1 MVFNIK
7 LKSGKEETYYI
18 NQTMWQTQRDWYL
31 DMENAFRAQLVEL
44 NNNLPKKMLE
54 SNIKINI
61 ADIRQLKALYS
72 MSQEDMMILLNN
84 NQNLFKCTCP
94 DICEINRVLKEILK

>member
-1 MVFNIK
+1 
-7 LKSGKEETYYI
+7 
-18 NQTMWQTQRDWYL
+18 
-31 DMENAFRAQLVEL
+31 
-44 NNNLPKKMLE
+44 MLE

-72 MSQEDMMILLNN
+72 MSQEDIMILLNE
-84 NQNLFKCTCP
+84 NQNLFNCTCP

>member
-1 MVFNIK
+1 M
-7 LKSGKEETYYI
+7 
-18 NQTMWQTQRDWYL
+18 
-31 DMENAFRAQLVEL
+31 A
-44 NNNLPKKMLE
+44 E

-94 DICEINRVLKEILK
+94 DICEVDRVLKEILK